1 MMEHLSETSLGK
13 ENSELVNSMAEAKAP
28 PAKLPRLEQ
37 NGSPLGRAR
46 LGSTGTK
53 LAGVPYKPT
62 SHLLKTCHKRGKTM
76 CEGVWIHIR
85 LSFCKNLQHEY
96 NLLGSSLS
104 NLK

>member
-1 MMEHLSETSLGK
+1 MMEHLSETCLGK

-62 SHLLKTCHKRGKTM
+62 NHLLKTCHKRGERECVCVRYIVFYCSCWDVRGETHSVTM
-76 CEGVWIHIR
+76 TV
-85 LSFCKNLQHEY
+85 
-96 NLLGSSLS
+96 
-104 NLK
+104 

>member
-1 MMEHLSETSLGK
+1 MMEHLSETCLGK

-46 LGSTGTK
+46 LGSTGAK

-62 SHLLKTCHKRGKTM
+62 SHLLKTCHKRGKAEVFVCLFITV
-76 CEGVWIHIR
+76 GVVQCHLWSVSITN
-85 LSFCKNLQHEY
+85 F
-96 NLLGSSLS
+96 
-104 NLK
+104 